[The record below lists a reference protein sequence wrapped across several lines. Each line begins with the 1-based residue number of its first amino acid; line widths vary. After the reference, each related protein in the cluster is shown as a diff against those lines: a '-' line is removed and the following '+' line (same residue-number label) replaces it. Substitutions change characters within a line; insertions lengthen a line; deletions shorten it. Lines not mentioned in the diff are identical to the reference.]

1 MISLIDYYHSFI
13 FKGCEI
19 TVDSFEPEFNPDI
32 DDLEKQKDV
41 EGLIRAL
48 TNEDYLVRKEAAR
61 SLTRVGDERAVKALI
76 EALRYESWE
85 DDYTV
90 LISVR
95 ESAADAL
102 GNIGDKRALNPLIQ
116 SLSEDSDE
124 EVRWKSAAALGKIG
138 DQSAVEPL
146 IDALKDKSWGV
157 RKNASNALGDI
168 GDNKAFDPL
177 LKALNDKDWHV
188 RKYAAVALGKIK
200 DERAIKPLVKALN
213 DEDSDVRWKSLI
225 ALGKIGEPAVKPLL
239 NAFESDDWQMRGR
252 AAEVLGKIGDE
263 RAVEPFIHAL
273 IKRDKIHNKYV
284 RGRII
289 EALGEIADERAVDP
303 LIKALDDQYI
313 YVRLKAAEALDN
325 IKSKGKGSWI
335 VHFDNG
341 EITFNYP
348 NTWEIIETTD
358 DKKIIKGGVANNTL
372 LFSINRLEDAEDID
386 PEEFAEILKNVFL
399 MQNSQIISEMGFKA
413 KNMDAY
419 LIIGENPHNVSI
431 TKIMIVA
438 FKRRDLLFYLWF
450 AGEPENFELFADDV
464 DLIIY
469 SFHIQK

>member
-1 MISLIDYYHSFI
+1 
-13 FKGCEI
+13 
-19 TVDSFEPEFNPDI
+19 VDSLEQEFNPDI

-48 TNEDYLVRKEAAR
+48 KNENYLIRKEATR
-61 SLTRVGDERAVKALI
+61 SLKKVGDERAVKSLI
-76 EALRYESWE
+76 EALKYESWE
-85 DDYTV
+85 DAYTV

-102 GNIGDKRALNPLIQ
+102 GIIGDKRALNPLIQ
-116 SLSEDSDE
+116 SLFEDSDE
-124 EVRWKSAAALGKIG
+124 EVRWKAAAALGKIG
-138 DQSAVEPL
+138 DERAVEPL
-146 IDALKDKSWGV
+146 IDALDDKSWGV

-168 GDNKAFDPL
+168 GDKRAFDSL

-188 RKYAAVALGKIK
+188 RKYAAVALGKIR
-200 DERAIKPLVKALN
+200 DERAIKPLVNALN

-225 ALGKIGEPAVKPLL
+225 ALGKIGEPSVEPLL

-252 AAEVLGKIGDE
+252 AAEVLGKIGDK
-263 RAVEPFIHAL
+263 RAVDPLIHAL
-273 IKRDKIHNKYV
+273 IKRDRTHNKYV

-289 EALGEIADERAVDP
+289 EALGEIGDERAVDP

-313 YVRLKAAEALDN
+313 YVRHKAADALDN

-335 VHFDNG
+335 VHYDNG
-341 EITFNYP
+341 EITFDYP
-348 NTWEIIETTD
+348 HTWEIIETTD
-358 DKKIIKGGVANNTL
+358 EKKIIKGGVANNTL
-372 LFSINRLEDAEDID
+372 LFSINRLEDAEDINLR
-386 PEEFAEILKNVFL
+386 EFGEILKNVFL
-399 MQNSQIISEMGFKA
+399 MQNSRIISEMEFKA

-419 LIIGENPHNVSI
+419 LLIGENPHDVSI
-431 TKIMIVA
+431 TKILIVA

-450 AGEPENFELFADDV
+450 AGEPGNFELFDEDV
-464 DLIIY
+464 DLIVY

>member
-1 MISLIDYYHSFI
+1 MDSL
-13 FKGCEI
+13 EQ
-19 TVDSFEPEFNPDI
+19 EFNPDI

-48 TNEDYLVRKEAAR
+48 KNEDYLIRKEAAR
-61 SLTRVGDERAVKALI
+61 SLKKVGDERAVESLI
-76 EALRYESWE
+76 EALKYESWE
-85 DDYTV
+85 DTYTV

-102 GNIGDKRALNPLIQ
+102 GIIGDKRALNPLIQ
-116 SLSEDSDE
+116 SLFEDSDE
-124 EVRWKSAAALGKIG
+124 EVRWKAAAALGKIG
-138 DQSAVEPL
+138 DERAVEPL
-146 IDALKDKSWGV
+146 IDALDDKSWGV

-168 GDNKAFDPL
+168 GDKRAFDSL

-188 RKYAAVALGKIK
+188 RKYAAVALGKIR
-200 DERAIKPLVKALN
+200 DERAIKPLVNALN

-225 ALGKIGEPAVKPLL
+225 ALGKIGEPSVEPLL

-252 AAEVLGKIGDE
+252 AAEVLGKIGDK
-263 RAVEPFIHAL
+263 RAVDPLIHAL
-273 IKRDKIHNKYV
+273 IKRDRTHNKYV

-289 EALGEIADERAVDP
+289 EALGEIGDERAVDP

-313 YVRLKAAEALDN
+313 YVRLKAADALDN

-335 VHFDNG
+335 VHYDNG
-341 EITFNYP
+341 EITFDYP
-348 NTWEIIETTD
+348 HTWEIIETTD
-358 DKKIIKGGVANNTL
+358 EKKIIKGGVANNTL
-372 LFSINRLEDAEDID
+372 LFSINRLEDAEDINLR
-386 PEEFAEILKNVFL
+386 EFGEILKNVFL
-399 MQNSQIISEMGFKA
+399 MQNSRIISEMEFKA

-419 LIIGENPHNVSI
+419 LLIGENPHDVSI
-431 TKIMIVA
+431 TKILIVA

-450 AGEPENFELFADDV
+450 AGEPGNFELFDEDV
-464 DLIIY
+464 DLIVY